1 MLSLCLPEREDTAR
15 AKRKKMLLD
24 YLTDHVTLT
33 QIEAAEYL
41 HVAKDTAAK
50 YLHELENEQLI
61 VSAWQN
67 RVKIYTLRTKYL

>member
-1 MLSLCLPEREDTAR
+1 MTE
-15 AKRKKMLLD
+15 
-24 YLTDHVTLT
+24 HVTLT

-50 YLHELENEQLI
+50 YLRELENEQLI
-61 VSAWQN
+61 VSARQN